1 MTKGK
6 WPGLELCLRA
16 GPKWGVSPS
25 TSLQHSPAPCS
36 AEGEHPVFL
45 ITSHMCEVKGNE
57 RGMRHKSHHHSTF
70 TRQVGLS
77 YNSHQCLTKWLTE
90 LWHVLFDCI
99 RVYWCESWWLSV
111 TEAWGQSMQW
121 DSPASVPSLKHDH
134 CTGAEMVST
143 SFLLVSG
150 MTSFSTNQNVF
161 RNLVEMLEDVLAV
174 CVGHWFIPFCR
185 LFCAYLHVLA

>member
-77 YNSHQCLTKWLTE
+77 YNSHQCLTKWLNCDMFCLIAFE
-90 LWHVLFDCI
+90 FIDVNHDGSLWLRPEASQCSEILLRACLLSSMITARVL
-99 RVYWCESWWLSV
+99 RW
-111 TEAWGQSMQW
+111 
-121 DSPASVPSLKHDH
+121 SVPLSCWYREWRRFQLTK
-134 CTGAEMVST
+134 M
-143 SFLLVSG
+143 FSG
-150 MTSFSTNQNVF
+150 
-161 RNLVEMLEDVLAV
+161 
-174 CVGHWFIPFCR
+174 I
-185 LFCAYLHVLA
+185 